1 MFSWNGEWFQAEL
14 LNNCDFVKFNCDTIF
29 NNSGKCKLKTCS
41 RRFVTTT
48 LTCECDET
56 GCNWYSDTSR
66 NSKILNE
73 KGPKCI
79 RQIKKGILEESC
91 AKDGF

>member
-1 MFSWNGEWFQAEL
+1 MA
-14 LNNCDFVKFNCDTIF
+14 
-29 NNSGKCKLKTCS
+29 SGSQCKLTSCS

-48 LTCECDET
+48 LTCECNET
-56 GCNWYSDTSR
+56 GDCNWYSDTSR

-79 RQIKKGILEESC
+79 RQIKKGILEETC
-91 AKDGF
+91 AKCGF